1 MTISNEGRA
10 MVDKCIRCAQ
20 AASTNEE
27 LGALQKAALTC
38 YDEASSVLPPTFT
51 LAPIL
56 GVETPEEATPA
67 AANNVRLLD

>member
-1 MTISNEGRA
+1 MTISNEARA

-56 GVETPEEATPA
+56 GVETPEATPA